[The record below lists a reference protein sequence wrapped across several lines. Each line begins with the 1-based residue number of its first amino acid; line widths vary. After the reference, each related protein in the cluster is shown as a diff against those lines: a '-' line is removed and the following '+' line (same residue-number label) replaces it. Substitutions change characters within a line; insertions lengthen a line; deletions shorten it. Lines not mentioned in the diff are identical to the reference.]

1 MGILAIDLH
10 VWMALKHMVT
20 RSNKKKKMRLF
31 ISECFYTRNLAIM
44 TFSVRYKLTILRKKQ
59 RDIGLELQEKKVFV
73 RLSYV
78 TDYVTIEIKN

>member
-1 MGILAIDLH
+1 MLLYSQSCNYDL
-10 VWMALKHMVT
+10 
-20 RSNKKKKMRLF
+20 
-31 ISECFYTRNLAIM
+31 
-44 TFSVRYKLTILRKKQ
+44 SVRYKLTILRKKQ